1 MMETKEKPF
10 SETLRGLL
18 HFSKRHEEPF
28 TFKSLQK
35 HLGPDY
41 HPEMRLKD
49 VLIVINNALLE
60 MLKIKEFEVGNRD
73 NVQFEILISPI
84 SGLVP
89 LSKNSRLSMFGPGL
103 DDGFTIEE
111 FYDKII
117 SEYMHKF
124 MFTNIGWCRDY
135 VFPEEKENQK

>member
-1 MMETKEKPF
+1 MEITEKPF
-10 SETLRGLL
+10 SSTLCGLL
-18 HFSKRHEEPF
+18 HFAKRHEEPF

-35 HLGPDY
+35 HLGVDY

-49 VLIVINNALLE
+49 VLTVLNNALLE
-60 MLKIKEFEVGNRD
+60 MLKFPEFQVGNKER
-73 NVQFEILISPI
+73 VQFDILIAPI
-84 SGLVP
+84 AGLVP
-89 LSKNSRLSMFGPGL
+89 LSKDSRLSMFGPGL
-103 DDGFTIEE
+103 DDAFTIET

-135 VFPEEKENQK
+135 VFPEEKDKVE

>member
-1 MMETKEKPF
+1 METQEKPF
-10 SETLRGLL
+10 SSTLRGLL

-35 HLGPDY
+35 HLGVDY
-41 HPEMRLKD
+41 HPDMRLKD
-49 VLIVINNALLE
+49 VLTVINNALLE
-60 MLKIKEFEVGNRD
+60 MLQFPEFQVGNKERI
-73 NVQFEILISPI
+73 QFEILIAPI

-89 LSKNSRLSMFGPGL
+89 LSKNECLSMFGPGL
-103 DDGFTIEE
+103 DDEFSIEQ

-135 VFPEEKENQK
+135 VFPEEKDKVE

>member
-1 MMETKEKPF
+1 METTEKPF

-18 HFSKRHEEPF
+18 RFSKRHEEPF

-35 HLGPDY
+35 HLGVDY

-49 VLIVINNALLE
+49 ILIVINNALLE
-60 MLKIKEFEVGNRD
+60 MLKIPDFQVGNR
-73 NVQFEILISPI
+73 NHVQFEILISPI
-84 SGLVP
+84 AGLLP
-89 LSKNSRLSMFGPGL
+89 LSHDSRLSMFGPGL
-103 DDGFTIEE
+103 DDSFTIEQ

-135 VFPEEKENQK
+135 VFPDEQPKE